1 VSAPGASAHDALAG
15 SAYVDVE
22 RLERNLRRFHGLAAA
37 HGPAVRA
44 HVKAHRTVEIAL
56 RQARA
61 GAVGIAVNQVAQ
73 ARQYVAAGITDV
85 VIAHPWRDPW
95 RWRLIARLARDC
107 RVAVHVDRPE
117 SVAGLAAAAAAE
129 GSVVGIRVQLGTGD
143 DITATP
149 DGDLVD
155 LARAAA
161 AASALR
167 LDGITGYQALTTAES
182 AADRMDVGRAAAEY
196 AVRGAA
202 LLRAHGLDC
211 PTVTVGGTPTA
222 EGALAVP
229 GVTEVCAGAYALLDA
244 GMAAIGAC
252 DADDVAVTVAVAA
265 EPGTGSFAPDGVD
278 LDAYPYPWQTPGERT
293 PRPHQDPGPGPVHVL
308 PPHVCAL
315 MPQLDHVT
323 AREQKRPDTTWRVRN
338 QMDEPDQ
345 AEGADEGDRV
355 DRPEE
360 TVPVRGKGE
369 ATR

>member
-1 VSAPGASAHDALAG
+1 MNRPGAFAARGDSAADAYGANDVPPVVA
-15 SAYVDVE
+15 AYVDVE

-37 HGPAVRA
+37 HGPVVRA

-95 RWRLIARLARDC
+95 RWPLIARLARDC

-129 GSVVGIRVQLGTGD
+129 GSVVGIRIQLGTGD

-161 AASALR
+161 AAPALR

-182 AADRMDVGRAAAEY
+182 AADRAA
-196 AVRGAA
+196 
-202 LLRAHGLDC
+202 
-211 PTVTVGGTPTA
+211 
-222 EGALAVP
+222 
-229 GVTEVCAGAYALLDA
+229 
-244 GMAAIGAC
+244 
-252 DADDVAVTVAVAA
+252 
-265 EPGTGSFAPDGVD
+265 
-278 LDAYPYPWQTPGERT
+278 
-293 PRPHQDPGPGPVHVL
+293 
-308 PPHVCAL
+308 
-315 MPQLDHVT
+315 
-323 AREQKRPDTTWRVRN
+323 
-338 QMDEPDQ
+338 
-345 AEGADEGDRV
+345 
-355 DRPEE
+355 
-360 TVPVRGKGE
+360 
-369 ATR
+369 